1 MLTASRLALHP
12 AYAACLRAPLA
23 SSRCLAPA
31 RATRLVSMSVRASSD
46 APTGSDDKAALE
58 TLIDRMST
66 YVGGEQLTAFD
77 DDLLFIRPSGNPVT
91 GKGMREMMSSDD
103 ITDIEG
109 NLREIKILDI
119 CGDMAYASC
128 VQDAK
133 FKFKGEQQDDV
144 YVQSYVFKKEH
155 GAAETAEWRCVYGHR
170 STGRAPTEDAPGP
183 WPTKTQKR

>member
-1 MLTASRLALHP
+1 
-12 AYAACLRAPLA
+12 
-23 SSRCLAPA
+23 
-31 RATRLVSMSVRASSD
+31 MSVRASSD
-46 APTGSDDKAALE
+46 APTESDDKAALE

-144 YVQSYVFKKEH
+144 YVMSYVFKKEH
-155 GAAETAEWRCVYGHR
+155 GWRCVYGHR

-183 WPTKTQKR
+183 WPTKTQKK

>member
-1 MLTASRLALHP
+1 
-12 AYAACLRAPLA
+12 
-23 SSRCLAPA
+23 
-31 RATRLVSMSVRASSD
+31 MSVRASSD

>member
-31 RATRLVSMSVRASSD
+31 RATLVSMSVRASSD

-66 YVGGEQLTAFD
+66 YVGGGQLTAFD

-119 CGDMAYASC
+119 CGDCLLYTSPSPRDGLLSRMPSSA
-128 VQDAK
+128 
-133 FKFKGEQQDDV
+133 
-144 YVQSYVFKKEH
+144 
-155 GAAETAEWRCVYGHR
+155 
-170 STGRAPTEDAPGP
+170 
-183 WPTKTQKR
+183 

>member
-1 MLTASRLALHP
+1 
-12 AYAACLRAPLA
+12 
-23 SSRCLAPA
+23 
-31 RATRLVSMSVRASSD
+31 MSVRASSD

-119 CGDMAYASC
+119 CGDIQA
-128 VQDAK
+128 VPR
-133 FKFKGEQQDDV
+133 EL
-144 YVQSYVFKKEH
+144 E
-155 GAAETAEWRCVYGHR
+155 
-170 STGRAPTEDAPGP
+170 EDHEALHED
-183 WPTKTQKR
+183 